1 VTWSAQQELALRD
14 VRAWF
19 RQPDGPQV
27 FRLFGYAGTG
37 KTTLSREIEAIAR
50 EGGEDKKKAVMF
62 GAFTGKAS
70 LVMRQKGCKGASTI
84 HSMIYENESEDGAP
98 PKFTLNPDSD
108 VKNAALVVIDECSMV
123 DEALGTDLLSFGT
136 KVLVLGDP
144 EQLPPVKGAGFFT
157 QAQPDFM
164 LTEVHR
170 QARGNP
176 IIRMSMDLRE
186 GKRLQF
192 GDYGAVRVC
201 SKRDLGEIVV
211 MGADQV
217 LCGLNRTR
225 HAYNSFIR
233 LRKGIEE
240 AHPLEGERLVCLKNN
255 RSKGFFNGGIYSVK
269 EVRRVQSERIILH
282 VAPEDSGRSQK
293 EVEIELHP
301 FFLEGREDELPWEV
315 RKTYDEFTFGYVLTV
330 HKSQG
335 SQWDSVVLYDQSGAF
350 REDRSRWLYT
360 GITRAAKYLT
370 VVSRPR
376 RRRHRHRS

>member
-1 VTWSAQQELALRD
+1 MSWSAQQEMALKD
-14 VRAWF
+14 VRGWL

-37 KTTLSREIEAIAR
+37 KTTLAREVERIAR
-50 EGGEDKKKAVMF
+50 DEGNTKKSDVLY

-70 LVMRQKGCKGASTI
+70 LVMRSKGCRNASTI
-84 HSMIYENESEDGAP
+84 HSLIYENESEDSGAP
-98 PKFTLNPDSD
+98 PRFTLNPDSD
-108 VKNAALVVIDECSMV
+108 VKNAALVIIDECSMV
-123 DEALGTDLLSFGT
+123 DEPLGTDLLSFGT
-136 KVLVLGDP
+136 KVLVIGDP

-157 QAQPDFM
+157 NTKPDFM

-170 QARGNP
+170 QARDNP
-176 IIRMSMDLRE
+176 IIRMSMEIRE
-186 GKRLQF
+186 GKRLRY
-192 GDYGAVRVC
+192 GDFGAVRVC
-201 SKRDLGEIVV
+201 PKSDIGEAVV

-225 HAYNSFIR
+225 HAYNKFIR

-240 AHPLEGERLVCLKNN
+240 NHPLAGERLVCLKNN
-255 RSKGFFNGGIYSVK
+255 RSKGFFNGGIYRVV
-269 EVRRVQSERIILH
+269 EVREVKSERIILH
-282 VAPEDSGRSQK
+282 VAPEDAGRTEK
-293 EVEIELHP
+293 EVEIEIHP

-335 SQWDSVVLYDQSGAF
+335 SQWDDVVLYDQSGAF

-360 GITRAAKYLT
+360 GVTRAAKSLT
-370 VVSRPR
+370 VVM
-376 RRRHRHRS
+376 